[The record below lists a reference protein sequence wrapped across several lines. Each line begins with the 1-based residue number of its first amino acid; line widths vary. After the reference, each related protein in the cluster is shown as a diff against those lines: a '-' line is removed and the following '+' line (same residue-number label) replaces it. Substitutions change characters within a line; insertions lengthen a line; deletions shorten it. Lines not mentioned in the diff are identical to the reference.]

1 MRRASATPAGFLRST
16 ATLYFESLKKAKQP
30 LRL

>member
-1 MRRASATPAGFLRST
+1 MTAVAQAPAGFLRST
-16 ATLYFESLKKAKQP
+16 VTLYFESLKKAKQP